1 MTGESGNVLELT
13 TIFTTKAQ
21 AMHVVQAK
29 WDRIT
34 HETLAR
40 FIFKPSEIVP
50 APPPLLSTTKAI
62 FGYNLLRQVLL
73 FFWRGHSWTLRNLR
87 GHSMDT
93 EVKDHLLRRWL
104 SRMPPVRG
112 AIVSF
117 LFLL

>member
-1 MTGESGNVLELT
+1 MAGESGNVLELT

-21 AMHVVQAK
+21 AMHVAQAK

-40 FIFKPSEIVP
+40 FIFKPGEIVP

-73 FFWRGHSWTLRNLR
+73 FFWRGHSWTLRDLR

-93 EVKDHLLRRWL
+93 EIKKGVSIMLTPCFLTRFGCRL
-104 SRMPPVRG
+104 SE
-112 AIVSF
+112 S
-117 LFLL
+117 